1 MQKLALAILQVMEE
15 VKNLQKDKTI
25 GTGANKYKSVTGAKV
40 RSTLQ
45 QAMNR
50 AGLTIIPVEVD
61 YKEEVLRWKEQTQY
75 GEKQKQQVRIT
86 AKVTYTLLHSSGEFM
101 PVVGIGTGVD
111 SQDKAPGKA
120 TSYAL
125 KYTLLNLFI
134 IPTGLDPDDVHSDD
148 LDTPQGP
155 KEENGAGGPGGQ
167 KEHEEPVAITEADWP
182 KILAYASKKA
192 ANRDAALKSYI
203 LTTEQQ
209 TALLKMH

>member
-1 MQKLALAILQVMEE
+1 MQKLAKAILQVMEE

-25 GTGANKYKSVTGAKV
+25 GTGNNSYKSVTGAKV

-148 LDTPQGP
+148 LDTPEEP
-155 KEENGAGGPGGQ
+155 KEENGSGGPGGQ
-167 KEHEEPVAITEADWP
+167 KEKPAVNKEDWP
-182 KILAYASKKA
+182 KVLEYAAQSKD
-192 ANRDAALKSYI
+192 NRDKILNLRT